1 MNVNSRFFKL
11 DVYASSTLLILMGV
25 LGVSCKREER
35 QFEPPPTT
43 AQVPVVMSDLK
54 PGAPATQTGT
64 KNPLEENAT
73 ALSDGKRL
81 FSQYNCT
88 GCHAN
93 GGGAIGPP
101 LMDEKWIYGSE
112 PANIYSTIVEG
123 RPNGMPSFRHKISD
137 YQAWELSAYVRALSG
152 QVRKDVAPGR
162 NDDMNVHRSEQRIE
176 RKTPEKLQIPK
187 SAEQP

>member
-1 MNVNSRFFKL
+1 MNLHSRYL
-11 DVYASSTLLILMGV
+11 RLVVHRGWTVLVLMGL

-35 QFEPPPTT
+35 QFEPPAATGN
-43 AQVPVVMSDLK
+43 VPVVMSDLQ
-54 PGAPATQTGT
+54 PGAPGPQAGT

-101 LMDEKWIYGSE
+101 LMDEKWIYGSD

-137 YQAWELSAYVRALSG
+137 YQVWELSAYVRSLSG

-162 NDDMNVHRSEQRIE
+162 SDDMNVHRSEQRIE
-176 RKTPEKLQIPK
+176 RKTPEQSAVPK

>member
-1 MNVNSRFFKL
+1 
-11 DVYASSTLLILMGV
+11 
-25 LGVSCKREER
+25 
-35 QFEPPPTT
+35 
-43 AQVPVVMSDLK
+43 MSDLQ
-54 PGAPATQTGT
+54 PGAPGPQAGT

-101 LMDEKWIYGSE
+101 LMDEKWIYGSD
-112 PANIYSTIVEG
+112 PQIIYSTIVEG

-137 YQAWELSAYVRALSG
+137 YQVWSFRLMCDR
-152 QVRKDVAPGR
+152 
-162 NDDMNVHRSEQRIE
+162 
-176 RKTPEKLQIPK
+176 
-187 SAEQP
+187 